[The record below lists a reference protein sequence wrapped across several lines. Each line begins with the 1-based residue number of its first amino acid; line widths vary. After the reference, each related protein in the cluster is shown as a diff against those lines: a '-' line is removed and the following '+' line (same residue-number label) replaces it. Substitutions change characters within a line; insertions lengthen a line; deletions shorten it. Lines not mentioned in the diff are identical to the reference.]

1 MKKSLPADIVVLGGI
16 LMGKVIKYRNIRLDY
31 SKKENGMDTKTCR
44 NFVMSMKE
52 KDNEIIDMPA
62 RAQEV
67 LEYFKIK
74 DFDGGVP
81 IVDILRKFGFKIFQS
96 DLRPEGLSA
105 YIAVDPKFEDVFGSN
120 KITCVHVADNVGHKR
135 FALAHELAHYLFDFN
150 EDKNLYFYDTY
161 FPQNEED
168 IFIEQR
174 ANQFAANL
182 LMPEN
187 KFREKLEEYKKDKGK
202 ADTVNA
208 LGNYFA
214 VSPTAILY
222 RFREL
227 KIDGYEN

>member
-1 MKKSLPADIVVLGGI
+1 
-16 LMGKVIKYRNIRLDY
+16 MGRVIQYRNIRLDY
-31 SKKENGMDTKTCR
+31 GEKEHRMDVKASR
-44 NFVMSMKE
+44 NFLMNMKE
-52 KDNEIIDMPA
+52 QSNEIKDMPA

-67 LEYFKIK
+67 LEYFNIK
-74 DFDGGVP
+74 DFDEGVP
-81 IVDILRKFGFKIFQS
+81 IVDILKKFGFKIFQS

-105 YIAVDPKFEDVFGSN
+105 YIAVDPKFEEVFGSN
-120 KITCVHVADNVGHKR
+120 KITCVHVEDNIGHKR

-150 EDKNLYFYDTY
+150 ENKNLYFYDTY

-187 KFREKLEEYKKDKGK
+187 KFREKLKEYQKDKGK

-214 VSPTAILY
+214 VSPTAVLY
-222 RFREL
+222 RFKEL
-227 KIDGYEN
+227 KIDGYES